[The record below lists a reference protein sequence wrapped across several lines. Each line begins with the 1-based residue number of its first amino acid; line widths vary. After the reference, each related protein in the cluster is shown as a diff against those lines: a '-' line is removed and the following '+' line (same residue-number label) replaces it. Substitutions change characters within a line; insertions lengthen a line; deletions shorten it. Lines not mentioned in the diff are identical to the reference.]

1 MKKNIFILGLIFIIF
16 SLVGCRE
23 QLEIESEKSLVVQ
36 KLINEN
42 QGAYEPFKEIEDQ
55 EKVETVINILRKAKW
70 KESSDKSTYPDYKM
84 NNNYSIWVLSPNNN
98 IRVRAESINKDA
110 LLSNK
115 DSKTFYEIM
124 INEN

>member
-1 MKKNIFILGLIFIIF
+1 MKKSIFILGLIFIIF
-16 SLVGCRE
+16 SLVGCSE
-23 QLEIESEKSLVVQ
+23 QIEIELEKSLVVQ

-42 QGAYEPFKEIEDQ
+42 QGEYEPFKEIKD
-55 EKVETVINILRKAKW
+55 KAKIETVINILRKAKW

-110 LLSNK
+110 LLSDK

>member
-1 MKKNIFILGLIFIIF
+1 MKKSIFILGLIFIIF

-23 QLEIESEKSLVVQ
+23 QIEIESDKSLVVQ

-42 QGAYEPFKEIEDQ
+42 QGEFEPFKEIEDK

-84 NNNYSIWVLSPNNN
+84 NKNYSIWVLSPNNN